1 MLIQFLKR
9 EQVELLRK
17 KYPKGTHICLGH
29 MEGEQGMPDGLKGTV
44 SFVDDAGQIHVN
56 WENGRTLPVIPEI
69 DSFHRTGEQTKKR
82 GGHEPQR

>member
-1 MLIQFLKR
+1 
-9 EQVELLRK
+9 
-17 KYPKGTHICLGH
+17 

-69 DSFHRTGEQTKKR
+69 RITPRGVYLVKEDRMLRT
-82 GGHEPQR
+82 PFDL